1 MNITFK
7 KFYSLI
13 TAFSFIFTLFFGV
26 SYLYTERLDI
36 LLFTLLSFFVSL
48 IIFCFTDIKYY
59 IIHLFFYITI
69 FIFLVSRPT
78 IDYLRNYSFNTY
90 QKDAYVFA
98 FIIVMISLSGL
109 FIGGIISKVL
119 LKTKK
124 NKKLDDKS
132 RKIENIIWLK
142 NVRIVSLAVYI
153 LTYPFYTLRLI
164 ERLIFKL
171 NTSYYTYYASFKS
184 NLPYFTYILSV
195 FTVYSMCIYLASKP
209 NKRNATIVLISNL
222 FANAIYLVIG
232 TRNPFIL
239 TLIFSFIYYFIRGQ
253 EDIKNKWIG
262 VKERILIYT
271 SLPIII
277 VGMGLLNY
285 VRDNVEV
292 SNFKIFD
299 IFVDFIYKQ
308 GTSFGVLARGFL
320 YNSNIAV
327 RSFTNF
333 TFGPIIEYFTYGNF
347 GKLLFDTKPFTT
359 TTNSIELAIKSNS
372 YAHNISYIAIKD
384 DYLQGHGLGS
394 SFIMENFTDYGYL
407 GVFLFS
413 VALGF
418 LFIRMLNVSYRN
430 KILPFVCTLIILNNL
445 FFMPRSSFSE
455 SFSILLTFQFWFII
469 ILIFVVAKLIS
480 KENSY
485 TIFKIKEI

>member
-1 MNITFK
+1 
-7 KFYSLI
+7 
-13 TAFSFIFTLFFGV
+13 
-26 SYLYTERLDI
+26 
-36 LLFTLLSFFVSL
+36 
-48 IIFCFTDIKYY
+48 
-59 IIHLFFYITI
+59 
-69 FIFLVSRPT
+69 
-78 IDYLRNYSFNTY
+78 
-90 QKDAYVFA
+90 
-98 FIIVMISLSGL
+98 
-109 FIGGIISKVL
+109 
-119 LKTKK
+119 
-124 NKKLDDKS
+124 
-132 RKIENIIWLK
+132 
-142 NVRIVSLAVYI
+142 
-153 LTYPFYTLRLI
+153 
-164 ERLIFKL
+164 
-171 NTSYYTYYASFKS
+171 
-184 NLPYFTYILSV
+184 
-195 FTVYSMCIYLASKP
+195 
-209 NKRNATIVLISNL
+209 
-222 FANAIYLVIG
+222 
-232 TRNPFIL
+232 
-239 TLIFSFIYYFIRGQ
+239 
-253 EDIKNKWIG
+253 
-262 VKERILIYT
+262 
-271 SLPIII
+271 
-277 VGMGLLNY
+277 MGLLNY

-299 IFVDFIYKQ
+299 IFIDFIYKQ
-308 GTSFGVLARGFL
+308 GTSFGVLAKGFL

-333 TFGPIIEYFTYGNF
+333 TFGPIVEYFTHGNF
-347 GKLLFDTKPFTT
+347 GKLLFDTKPFTA

-372 YAHNISYIAIKD
+372 YAHNLSYIAMKG

>member
-13 TAFSFIFTLFFGV
+13 TAFSFIFTLFLGV

-109 FIGGIISKVL
+109 FIGGIISKAL

-277 VGMGLLNY
+277 VSMGLLNY